1 MVTALCVVS
10 GLFAILSLAT
20 ALFAI
25 HQGNTNLILKTEERT
40 PFTVEACDEGSVTLF
55 SMIDFVNKGK
65 QCATV
70 TDCLARTQLPYEQYD
85 GIEVWG
91 KVERAGVPRDDDY
104 FEATLVPCGEMFSIR
119 VIVRLTARHGMDI
132 KTALRRMVD
141 VPVDIIYTRL
151 GRRPWVLKKTRIVLT
166 AEEIA
171 GATGVELAE
180 D

>member
-1 MVTALCVVS
+1 MVTALCVLS
-10 GLFAILSLAT
+10 GLFAILSIAT

-40 PFTVEACDEGSVTLF
+40 PFTVEACDEGSVTLV

-91 KVERAGVPRDDDY
+91 KVERAGAPRDDDY
-104 FEATLVPCGEMFSIR
+104 F
-119 VIVRLTARHGMDI
+119 D
-132 KTALRRMVD
+132 
-141 VPVDIIYTRL
+141 
-151 GRRPWVLKKTRIVLT
+151 
-166 AEEIA
+166 A
-171 GATGVELAE
+171 GAVRANVFDTGDCAVDGTAWHGYKNGASPHGRCAC
-180 D
+180 